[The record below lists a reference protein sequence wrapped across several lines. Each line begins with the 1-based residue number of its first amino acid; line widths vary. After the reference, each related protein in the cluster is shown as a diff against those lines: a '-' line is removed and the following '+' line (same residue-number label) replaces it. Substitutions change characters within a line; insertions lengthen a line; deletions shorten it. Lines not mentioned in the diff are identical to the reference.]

1 MSVNQAFYLL
11 SLLDTTVVVSTSRR
25 SSIIQ
30 HPKGLRRQK
39 SDVSEERRPAPGLPG
54 CASQFQVSSAY
65 VENFRV

>member
-11 SLLDTTVVVSTSRR
+11 SLLGTTVVVSTSRR
-25 SSIIQ
+25 SIIQ